1 MHRKHQKDHKGRSAV
16 TRLQAVL
23 LFLLQTLF
31 ISAAWAGDIVTDKT
45 PVSHENMDTLQ
56 QLQEL
61 VVQSR
66 GMLSPRI
73 SDDGTVRMEV
83 THLQALPRYFGEAD
97 LLRALRFTAGVT
109 ATSDL
114 ASGFIVDGMDMSQN
128 AYTLN
133 GAPVQFPYHFGGIF
147 SVFGSWQYPRVELAK
162 SIRRVGTPQALGGVI
177 SMKGRDKVPDRF
189 RGSFNLGLTA
199 SSAGVDIPL
208 GKHFAINGLAR
219 VSYIDA
225 LLGPLTSTAATSIRY
240 SFYDADIAAIYTP
253 DNEQTLRVYAH
264 HNGDRLKYGDSNYDM
279 DTRLKWRNILAGADW
294 SGNNTDAY
302 AYYSEMSNTLSLIM
316 QDINVMMP
324 STVRQAGFRG
334 SWHAKYGMARVEAG
348 AGGDW
353 YAIRP
358 QDIDTKGLGIAP
370 DSHVRTTVSWLATAW
385 ATARLQ
391 VADFLRID
399 PGVESNTYITGS
411 YRHTDVDPRL
421 SLIFRT
427 GTGRLTLHA
436 GRYHQY
442 IHQVGFSEIGM
453 PSNFKIAASQASP
466 PQESLN
472 VAAAYSTPLPWL
484 GMKINAD
491 AYYRRVLS
499 QPEYFGGV
507 LDVLSDSYSPDL
519 FIRTCSGYNY
529 GFGVTLSAS
538 FSGLSATAGYNFGIA
553 RRRLPDSSV
562 YFTATS
568 EVRNAVNVAASYTI
582 NDHWSVDAVF
592 NYMTGRPITPVKA
605 VYFIG
610 KYLAV
615 EYGTRNSARLPDYHR
630 LDIGGSYKFFTGN
643 VRHTV
648 ALSIINVYGHRNPE
662 AVRFRYNSET
672 GTIYKSYLASLYRF
686 IPSFSYS
693 IDL

>member
-1 MHRKHQKDHKGRSAV
+1 MLGILTHDHKGRSAAIG
-16 TRLQAVL
+16 LQAVL
-23 LFLLQTLF
+23 LCLLQFLF
-31 ISAAWAGDIVTDKT
+31 TPAAGAAGTVKNK
-45 PVSHENMDTLQ
+45 PHRESGDTLQ

-61 VVQSR
+61 VVHGR
-66 GMLSPRI
+66 GTLTPRI
-73 SDDGTVRMEV
+73 GDDGSVRMEASQ
-83 THLQALPRYFGEAD
+83 LQALPRYFGEAD

-147 SVFGSWQYPRVELAK
+147 SVFSSWQYPRVELSK
-162 SIRRVGTPQALGGVI
+162 SMRRAGTPNALGGVI

-189 RGSFNLGLTA
+189 HGSFNLGLTA
-199 SSAGVDIPL
+199 SSVGVDVPL
-208 GKHFAINGLAR
+208 GRHFAINGSAR

-225 LLGPLTSTAATSIRY
+225 LLRPLTSTDATDIRY

-253 DNEQTLRVYAH
+253 DGEQTLRMFAH
-264 HNGDRLKYGDSNYDM
+264 HNGDKLKYGDSNYDM
-279 DTRLKWRNILAGADW
+279 DTRLRWRNTLAGADW
-294 SGNNTDAY
+294 SGNNTDASI
-302 AYYSEMSNTLSLIM
+302 YYSEMSNTLSLTM
-316 QDINVMMP
+316 QDIVVSMP

-334 SWHAKYGMARVEAG
+334 SWHARYGIAQVEAG

-353 YAIRP
+353 FAIRP
-358 QDIDTKGLGIAP
+358 QDIETIGLGMSP
-370 DSHVRTTVSWLATAW
+370 ESEVRTTVSWLATVW
-385 ATARLQ
+385 GNARLQ
-391 VADFLRID
+391 AADFLRID
-399 PGVESNTYITGS
+399 PGVEVNSYFIGS

-427 GTGRLTLHA
+427 GAGRLTLHT

-453 PSNFKIAASQASP
+453 PSNFKVAASGTCP
-466 PQESLN
+466 PQESFN

-507 LDVLSDSYSPDL
+507 LDVLSDTYKPEL

-529 GFGVTLSAS
+529 GFGVTLSAN
-538 FSGLSATAGYNFGIA
+538 FAGVSATAGYNFGIA
-553 RRRLPDSSV
+553 RRHLPSSKD
-562 YFTATS
+562 YFTASS
-568 EVRNAVNVAASYTI
+568 EVRNSVNVAASYAI

-592 NYMTGRPITPVKA
+592 NYMTGRPVTPVKA

-615 EYGTRNSARLPDYHR
+615 EYGERNSARLPDYHR
-630 LDIGGSYKFFTGN
+630 LDIGGSYKFYTGKL
-643 VRHTV
+643 RHTV
-648 ALSIINVYGHRNPE
+648 ALSIINVYGHKNPE
-662 AVRFRYNSET
+662 AERFRYNTET
-672 GTIYKSYLASLYRF
+672 GMIYKSYLASLYRF
-686 IPSFSYS
+686 IPSLSYS